1 MAMSVCRVAA
11 VHCCRGLLLL
21 LAAGSAL
28 AAPAVNVCTPEVIGA
43 WKLENSVLT
52 DTTLLQLG
60 RDGWVNVLSGPSEQ
74 PAASYEIVAQVRYAF
89 TPTRNPKRI
98 EFITRSGNDIFTAGK
113 SHWDITAFNDQSL
126 TTHASAAAAGEQMLW
141 SRVVTQ
147 RYFLTLA
154 ARSGTAAKPA
164 AAFVMWTTLGGK
176 TELEALGA
184 RGDGASARLGRIPLE
199 LAREFTRHSGRAE
212 DVMLRIELSEAEY
225 HRTHRVLESW
235 DVVLKNDRLA
245 RNDPVAQLI
254 ELLDATLQ
262 SVNRCVGR
270 LQVRSKPVA
279 DATASA
285 VPLQWIRELRRLN
298 DKRHVSDRMFPFG
311 WKPPAVG

>member
-1 MAMSVCRVAA
+1 
-11 VHCCRGLLLL
+11 LL
-21 LAAGSAL
+21 LAAGAVL
-28 AAPAVNVCTPEVIGA
+28 AGPAGNVCTPEVLGA
-43 WKLENSVLT
+43 WRLENSTLT

-60 RDGWVNVLSGPSEQ
+60 RDGWANVMSGPSDQ
-74 PAASYEIVAQVRYAF
+74 PAASYEIVAQVSYVFA
-89 TPTRNPKRI
+89 PTRNPKRI
-98 EFITRSGNDIFTAGK
+98 EFSTRRGNELFTAGK
-113 SHWDITAFNDQSL
+113 SHWDIVAFNDQSL
-126 TTHASAAAAGEQMLW
+126 TTQASVAATGEQMLW

-147 RYFLTLA
+147 RYFLTLV
-154 ARSGTAAKPA
+154 ARSGTPEKPS
-164 AAFVMWTTLGGK
+164 AAFVMWTTLGAK

-184 RGDGASARLGRIPLE
+184 RGDGAGARLGRIPLE

-235 DVVLKNDRLA
+235 DAVLKHDRLA

-279 DATASA
+279 DAAASA
-285 VPLQWIRELRRLN
+285 APQQWIRELRRLN
-298 DKRHVSDRMFPFG
+298 DKRHVSDRIFPFG